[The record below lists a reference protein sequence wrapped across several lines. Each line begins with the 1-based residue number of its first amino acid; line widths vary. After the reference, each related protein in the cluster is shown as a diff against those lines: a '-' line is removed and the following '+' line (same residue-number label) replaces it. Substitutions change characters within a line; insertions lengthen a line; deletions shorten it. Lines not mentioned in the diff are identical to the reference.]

1 MGGVLMYKVIV
12 VDDEQVIR
20 NGVSCMIDSEIED
33 FYCVGVFCDGLE
45 VIEYLQD
52 HDADVIVS
60 DIKMI
65 NVSGVELAKYIYENK
80 SYIKVVLLSGYS
92 DFEYAKAAI
101 RYKVTD
107 YILKP
112 TDFDELNA
120 VFDGIRK
127 EFSDDNAMRER
138 RLFNERVQSL
148 YSCIRENNSEKAH
161 DAIDKLFDEIPRNIG
176 DYICDLYKMLY
187 ERLENHSKI
196 ALKPFNAQELSMVE
210 ERDKLN
216 EIAHNLFDD
225 IFEVF
230 NGENDE
236 YAADVKK
243 YIDNHFCEDISL
255 QSVADA
261 VALSPVYLSRYF
273 KKNIGENFSDYIL
286 RLRMEKAS
294 EMLINN
300 KRVTEVSIA
309 CGFNNPGYFAR
320 VFKNYFNCTP
330 KEYIRIQKKAS
341 KER

>member
-1 MGGVLMYKVIV
+1 MYKVIV

-20 NGVSCMIDSEIED
+20 NGVSCMIDSEIDD
-33 FYCVGVFCDGLE
+33 FSCIKTFRDGLE
-45 VIEYLQD
+45 VIEYLQE
-52 HDADVIVS
+52 HDADVVVS

-80 SYIKVVLLSGYS
+80 SHIKVVLLSGYS
-92 DFEYAKAAI
+92 DFEYAKAAV

-112 TDFDELNA
+112 TDFDELKA

-127 EFSDDNAMRER
+127 EFEDDNAMKER
-138 RLFNERVQSL
+138 RLFNERVQLL
-148 YSCIRENNSEKAH
+148 YSCIRENESEKAH
-161 DAIDKLFDEIPRNIG
+161 KAIDNLFEEIPRNIG
-176 DYICDLYKMLY
+176 EYMCDLYTMLY

-196 ALKPFNAQELSMVE
+196 TLNPFNSAQLSDAM
-210 ERDKLN
+210 ERSQIK

-225 IFEVF
+225 IFEIF
-230 NGENDE
+230 NGESDE
-236 YAADVKK
+236 YSADVKK

-286 RLRMEKAS
+286 KLRMEKAS
-294 EMLINN
+294 KLLMNN
-300 KRVTEVSIA
+300 KSVADVSTA
-309 CGFNNPGYFAR
+309 CGFNNSGYFAR

-330 KEYIRIQKKAS
+330 KEYIRIQKKI